1 MYQRILVPFDGSP
14 TATRGLDEA
23 TALARLTGARIRLL
37 HLVDDLVYAT
47 GFETG
52 AVYLSD
58 VLPVMRQAGRSILER
73 GRERV
78 QRAGIEVDTELL
90 EGMGPRLAEVVA
102 ERAVAW
108 HADLIVIGTHGRRGV
123 GRMLLGSDAE
133 QVLRSAPV
141 PVLLVR
147 AQAAAATS

>member
-14 TATRGLDEA
+14 TSTRGLDEA
-23 TALARLTGARIRLL
+23 IALARLTGARLRLL
-37 HLVDDLVYAT
+37 HLVDDLVYAS

-58 VLPVMRQAGRSILER
+58 VLPVMRQAGRTILAN
-73 GRERV
+73 GRDRA
-78 QRAGIEVDTELL
+78 QRAGLEVDTELV

-102 ERAVAW
+102 EQAATW
-108 HADLIVIGTHGRRGV
+108 GADLIVIGTHGRRGV

-147 AQAAAATS
+147 APAGVTP

>member
-14 TATRGLDEA
+14 TSTRGLEEA
-23 TALARLTGARIRLL
+23 IALAKLTGARLRML

-58 VLPVMRQAGRSILER
+58 VLPVMRQAGRTILAN
-73 GRERV
+73 GRDRAA
-78 QRAGIEVDTELL
+78 RAGVEVDTELV

-102 ERAVAW
+102 EQASAW
-108 HADLIVIGTHGRRGV
+108 KADLIVIGTHGRRGV
-123 GRMLLGSDAE
+123 GRVLLGSDAE

-147 AQAAAATS
+147 APEGVTP

>member
-14 TATRGLDEA
+14 TSTRGLDEA
-23 TALARLTGARIRLL
+23 IALAKLTGARLRLL

-58 VLPVMRQAGRSILER
+58 VLPVMRQAGRTILAN
-73 GRERV
+73 GRDRA
-78 QRAGIEVDTELL
+78 QRAGIEADTELV
-90 EGMGPRLAEVVA
+90 EGMGPRLAEVVSEQA
-102 ERAVAW
+102 AAW
-108 HADLIVIGTHGRRGV
+108 GADLIVIGTHGRRGV

-147 AQAAAATS
+147 SPATP